1 MYLGIDYGKK
11 RIGLALG
18 EQYPKPLLVLD
29 NFGRE
34 ENVQKIADICESHE
48 VKKII
53 IGMPE
58 DRGSDSQKLIVEINE
73 FASDLSSLTSFAE
86 MIFEPEAYTSTEAEE
101 LLKDHKK
108 YDRND
113 KGKVDAMA
121 ATLLLEQYINR
132 QEKP

>member
-18 EQYPKPLLVLD
+18 EKFPKPFLVLQ
-29 NFGRE
+29 NFGPE
-34 ENVQKIADICESHE
+34 ENVQKIADICESYE

-58 DRGSDSQKLIVEINE
+58 DRGGDSQKLIAEIHE
-73 FASDLSSLTSFAE
+73 FASDLSSLTSYAE

-101 LLKDHKK
+101 FLKDHKK

-113 KGKVDAMA
+113 KGKVDALA
-121 ATLLLEQYINR
+121 ATILLEQYINE
-132 QEKP
+132 QEKK